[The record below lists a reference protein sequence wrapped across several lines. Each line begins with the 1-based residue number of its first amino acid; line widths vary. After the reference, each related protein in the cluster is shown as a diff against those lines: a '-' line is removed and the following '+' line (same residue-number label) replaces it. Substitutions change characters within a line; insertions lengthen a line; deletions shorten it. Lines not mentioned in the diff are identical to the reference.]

1 MPSRS
6 ADTMKAISIRCLAL
20 LVFALSAGSL
30 PAQIPGKAAGKP
42 SATIALTVVATDG
55 AGQPVS
61 GLTRQDFRV
70 EDNRTPTT
78 ILDFKAMPAPSGGAP
93 AEQILFVIDEINTD
107 FTDVSRARSELIHF
121 LRRDNGKLAL
131 PATILILDDKG
142 ARFSG
147 EPSLD
152 GNLIANEFD
161 RASQGLR
168 TIRRSAAFYGAVER
182 LTLSLR
188 ALTSLTRYESTRP
201 GRKLVVWLSAGW
213 PYLASPGANYSAKDQ
228 QNNFATVVDL
238 SNSLRTSGIT
248 LYNVDPRGTSGALGF
263 QATYYQGYL
272 KGVRKASDTTLSN
285 LGLQVLA
292 SQSGGLVLNSSNAIE
307 NEIAQCAADARSY
320 YVLTI
325 PAADA
330 EGAVRYHALNVQVAK
345 PGLTARTS
353 TGYYTAPR

>member
-1 MPSRS
+1 MLSRS
-6 ADTMKAISIRCLAL
+6 TLTMKARSIRFLVL
-20 LVFALSAGSL
+20 LVLTLPAGSL
-30 PAQIPGKAAGKP
+30 PAQVSGKAVAPP
-42 SATIALTVVATDG
+42 SATITLRVVATDG

-70 EDNRTPTT
+70 EDNRTPTS
-78 ILDFKAMPAPSGGAP
+78 ILDFKALPAPSGGAS
-93 AEQILFVIDEINTD
+93 AEQVLFVVDEVNTD
-107 FTDVSRARSELIHF
+107 FIDVSRARSELSHF
-121 LRRDNGKLAL
+121 LRRNNGKLAL

-161 RASQGLR
+161 KASQGLR

-188 ALTSLTRYESTRP
+188 ALTSLTKYESTRP
-201 GRKLVVWLSAGW
+201 GRKLVVWLGPGW
-213 PYLASPGANYSAKDQ
+213 PYLASPGANYSARDQ

-248 LYNVDPRGTSGALGF
+248 LYSVDPRGTSDALGF
-263 QATYYQGYL
+263 QTTYYRGYL

-292 SQSGGLVLNSSNAIE
+292 YQSGGLVLNSSNAVE

-330 EGAVRYHALNVQVAK
+330 EGAVRYHALSVQVAK
-345 PGLTARTS
+345 PGLAARTS
-353 TGYYTAPR
+353 TGYYTAP